1 MPWSTKSVQIG
12 QTYGVGS
19 LKYCVRTVVATL
31 NKGRVIQWV
40 AGPSPLMGSRVTDR
54 WVEGEQ
60 YETDKHAFFAWV
72 RQVQRELRPK
82 PEKRCVENNPVDTHS

>member
-1 MPWSTKSVQIG
+1 MPWSTKSVQVG

-40 AGPSPLMGSRVTDR
+40 AGPAPLLGSRATDR
-54 WVEGEQ
+54 WVEGEL

-72 RQVQRELRPK
+72 RNVQLELRAK
-82 PEKRCVENNPVDTHS
+82 PEKRRVDHNPVNTNS